1 MLMEIIEEAEEFKI
15 DFYRRRTV
23 TIENNKAANREKEK
37 VIGHNSVLQIGIEI
51 IMWYMLG
58 WENPKLKLK

>member
-23 TIENNKAANREKEK
+23 TIGNNKAANREKEK
-37 VIGHNSVLQIGIEI
+37 VSGHNSVLRIVIE

-58 WENPKLKLK
+58 WENPKFKLK